1 MTIARTGIHRF
12 RFRRI
17 PCTCCLTAIVELTHF
32 SWLSWMLV
40 RSHLWN
46 VLLPPPGCH
55 KSSEKLSIKWLLTFK
70 SFPFSHLFLWLY
82 CLNCQC
88 QWSCFYCSQ
97 LTIKQFVKFSG
108 FFWLPVEFRCENLW
122 KFHPTLSKTL
132 KLSSEGC
139 ECAHNKPK
147 TFLSAPNRIGLISR
161 WLNIKCLEIWNVFFS
176 FLLLANS
183 QQQIVHKVLFLY
195 LYSAEYKLFSALGL
209 PFKVFVEVVIF
220 IDLQWLQGLRQS

>member
-1 MTIARTGIHRF
+1 MALLLKL
-12 RFRRI
+12 
-17 PCTCCLTAIVELTHF
+17 PMSMV
-32 SWLSWMLV
+32 
-40 RSHLWN
+40 
-46 VLLPPPGCH
+46 VLLL
-55 KSSEKLSIKWLLTFK
+55 LSVHYPVDYQTICKVL
-70 SFPFSHLFLWLY
+70 SFFL
-82 CLNCQC
+82 
-88 QWSCFYCSQ
+88 
-97 LTIKQFVKFSG
+97 
-108 FFWLPVEFRCENLW
+108 WLPVEFRCENLW